1 MAATADSSRATQ
13 AAAVQA
19 AAEAPASLA
28 LPAAPEVTVA
38 PAVRPA
44 RAATL
49 ELPDSAVLADP
60 EVPQELRDYL
70 DLPVRAVAENCKRDD
85 KL

>member
-1 MAATADSSRATQ
+1 
-13 AAAVQA
+13 
-19 AAEAPASLA
+19 
-28 LPAAPEVTVA
+28 
-38 PAVRPA
+38 
-44 RAATL
+44 L